1 MADGL
6 AGRIPGLSKHRS
18 ASAPVPSVD
27 LRPEIQR
34 LLREAIAVVAD
45 GHPDNALQWL
55 RDERPDVIAY
65 MRKVEDEV
73 DEAAIAQDID
83 QLRKVLR
90 AYMEGY
96 RRAFDLYKT
105 RPIQDVQGG
114 LFK

>member
-6 AGRIPGLSKHRS
+6 AGRIPGLEKHRS
-18 ASAPVPSVD
+18 ASVPAPSED
-27 LRPEIQR
+27 RRPEIQR

-45 GHPDNALQWL
+45 EHPDNALQWL

-65 MRKVEDEV
+65 MCKVEDEV
-73 DEAAIAQDID
+73 DEAAIDQDIER
-83 QLRKVLR
+83 LRKALR
-90 AYMEGY
+90 SYMEGY

-105 RPIQDVQGG
+105 RLIQDVQGG